1 MKQIISYLVLFF
13 SLSYASLFAQQ
24 GTFSRIY
31 TGGNYDEGIA
41 AFHLPDNTYRLIG
54 NTGSYGWGNTNIW
67 FIALDSSANFMWH
80 KTIGKGGLDKAE
92 DAVMDSKGNI
102 FIVGSSTSQSS
113 MSYQMILVGIDTLGT
128 VFTNEYYGG
137 SDWDF
142 GHGLCLVDDSLL
154 MLVGE
159 TYSYGNGQSDAWMLK
174 VNKQGD
180 SLWSDIVG
188 GAQKEAFY
196 GVKYKPNFGFVMAGQ
211 SKSFGNGS
219 FDAIVYHTNYYGDSI
234 WFTSYPDTTDGGFY
248 NLLFYS
254 DSSVATCGYQTD
266 TSNTY
271 EDNSIMKFDANGDV
285 KWNRRDARFEHSSNY
300 TSLEFKGNDI
310 IATGRTTAYGH
321 GKHDILVSLLTN
333 SAWYKSNFFYGRKN
347 DEYSHSLNKDT
358 IGGEFYLIV
367 GTTESYGLTHPGILF
382 LRLDSNL
389 KCDTTPNI
397 KIPSLINNEN
407 TYENKIEI
415 FPNPF
420 TDKVVIS
427 FSPQDY
433 SDEKQVSIIDV
444 YGRIVFFEVIK
455 KNNNE
460 FRIITNNLPKG
471 VYYILIKSGK
481 YSYTK
486 AVIKI

>member
-1 MKQIISYLVLFF
+1 LGLNG
-13 SLSYASLFAQQ
+13 LFAQQ

-80 KTIGKGGLDKAE
+80 KTIGVAGLDKAE

-102 FIVGSSTSQSS
+102 FIVGSSTSQSN
-113 MSYQMILVGIDTLGT
+113 MSYQMLLIGIDTMGV
-128 VFTNEYYGG
+128 VFTNQYYGG

-159 TYSYGNGQSDAWMLK
+159 TYSFGNGQSDAWMLK

-180 SLWSDIVG
+180 SLWSDVIG

-234 WFTSYPDTTDGGFY
+234 WFVNYPDTTDGGFY
-248 NLLFYS
+248 DLLFFS

-266 TSNTY
+266 TSNIY
-271 EDNSIMKFDANGDV
+271 EDNSIMKFDANGTII
-285 KWNRRDARFEHSSNY
+285 WNRIESRFDQSSNY
-300 TSLEFKGNDI
+300 TSLEFQGNNI
-310 IATGRTTAYGH
+310 IATGKTTAYGH
-321 GKHDILVSLLTN
+321 GEHDIVLSLLSN
-333 SAWYKSNFFYGRKN
+333 NAWYKGNFFYGREN
-347 DEYSHSLNKDT
+347 DEYSYSLNKDT
-358 IGGEFYLIV
+358 IGGEYYLIV
-367 GTTESYGLTHPGILF
+367 GTTESYGLTHPGIIF
-382 LRLDSNL
+382 LRLNSEL
-389 KCDTTPNI
+389 KGDTTPNI
-397 KIPSLINNEN
+397 EIPSAINSIDNNEVRVD
-407 TYENKIEI
+407 I

-420 TDKVVIS
+420 NDELNINLSS
-427 FSPQDY
+427 FDY
-433 SDEKQVSIIDV
+433 LEKKEVSIIDV
-444 YGRIVFFEVIK
+444 YGRNILNFVIE
-455 KNNNE
+455 NNNTTH
-460 FRIITNNLPKG
+460 RIKTNNLSNG
-471 VYYILIKSGK
+471 IYYLIIKSK
-481 YSYTK
+481 KNSSSK
-486 AVIKI
+486 LIIKG